1 MEVYGSRVASP
12 RRSHILQYTNK
23 EEFMF
28 ARRNL
33 ITIALLVFALVL
45 VACSAAPAATP
56 QTIVVTSPPIIQTS
70 APVVQTV
77 VVTVAAPQPTA
88 APTKPPTGQSLTV
101 AATWGGGER

>member
-12 RRSHILQYTNK
+12 RRSHILQHINK

-56 QTIVVTSPPIIQTS
+56 
-70 APVVQTV
+70 
-77 VVTVAAPQPTA
+77 
-88 APTKPPTGQSLTV
+88 
-101 AATWGGGER
+101 

>member
-1 MEVYGSRVASP
+1 MAHAWLAPAARTFCSTL
-12 RRSHILQYTNK
+12 IK

-33 ITIALLVFALVL
+33 ITIALLLFALVL

-77 VVTVAAPQPTA
+77 VVTAPPAAQPTA

-101 AATWGGGER
+101 AATWGGG

>member
-1 MEVYGSRVASP
+1 
-12 RRSHILQYTNK
+12 
-23 EEFMF
+23 MF

-101 AATWGGGER
+101 AATWGGGEREAILTVIDAFTQKTGIAVTYETM